1 MDRITE
7 LTLDFFDSRRRNFW
21 HWAENGEVLEWQFGG
36 TLCYTTDLLDILRGF
51 SGRGVPHIGAVILSL
66 ESCKENT
73 EEISS
78 VRGSLFRQMRR
89 YDDSS
94 KYSSTHDKAKL
105 MDDAF
110 KTLDTIRGVAKEFRS
125 GTMRIHLLRAIFEDL
140 PDNLVAIKD
149 IDPVIDRFK
158 GIMAQ
163 EGYTA
168 FYISTPINL
177 ALELEALQNSP
188 WRQKGSAA
196 LEQYLLTNLSKIPQP
211 ADIQPLPEPETE
223 SLHLIDELL
232 KDEKTEGLARLTQRL
247 LAAIRIP
254 ATTKGS
260 SDQPFGGFSDIT
272 NRGNLDRLLL
282 SELAQDDD
290 TLTAR
295 LVNNEAL
302 YLRREEPPTDIE
314 RERTVLLDTT
324 IQMWGYPRV
333 FALAAA
339 LACAE
344 KKQHI
349 SRINAFLLRGKEIEA
364 MDLTTKKGVVDAL
377 GQLDFHLHCGI
388 ALNEFLLN
396 VRASATHDIVFVTN
410 AETLKTPDFQSFF
423 AENKR
428 FLTYLIVV
436 NRVGDL
442 QVFDLSGGRNK
453 LLGTSKFDLQ
463 DLLFPSKKKP
473 NNKSTEGS
481 FQPVFY
487 EQKPLPLYYLPT
499 GAVFKRP
506 HFFEHPSVG
515 VVNITD
521 TQRVLRWR
529 SPGFG
534 AEELLSFIEDGDYC
548 IGFGNM
554 TMLYIMVSNRNTR
567 LFKFYK
573 IDIRSGWTESH
584 DFTGEAFATIDQ
596 IAFDK
601 SHFYLK
607 NNQTLDCRDAV
618 FSMDSPIIFNAAQV
632 KYLLEKRKIS
642 IKRTKLFIKNRYC
655 PIQSPK
661 SIFISNSAE
670 LIIDRYGIYGNLDL
684 SFYEASPILHSM
696 ESEEEQKLTV
706 STPFGNPSL
715 LFYEKRWR
723 DGSVAAIDSRGFL
736 HLKSSHPKIPEITIV
751 LNLGGKTAAWAS
763 DGKYCGVSYFLNVQ
777 TQEKVTEVYFYK
789 NYIKRFVYRI
799 LKL

>member
-1 MDRITE
+1 MDGTTE
-7 LTLDFFDSRRRNFW
+7 LTLDFFDARQKNFW
-21 HWAENGEVLEWQFGG
+21 HWAENGEILEWQSGE
-36 TLCYTTDLLDILRGF
+36 TLCYTADLLDILRGF
-51 SGRGVPHIGAVILSL
+51 SRRPVPYIGAVILAIAACSDSQQNKANMSNML
-66 ESCKENT
+66 HAQKRKFNT
-73 EEISS
+73 QKDYAETSE
-78 VRGSLFRQMRR
+78 VDRLLYNVFE
-89 YDDSS
+89 
-94 KYSSTHDKAKL
+94 
-105 MDDAF
+105 
-110 KTLDTIRGVAKEFRS
+110 TINIIRSVAKELRS
-125 GTMRIHLLRAIFEDL
+125 GSMRIHLLRAIFEDL

-149 IDPVIDRFK
+149 IDPIVDRFK
-158 GIMAQ
+158 GILAQ
-163 EGYTA
+163 EGSDI
-168 FYISTPINL
+168 FCISLQKNL
-177 ALELEALQNSP
+177 VRELEALQNCK
-188 WRQKGSAA
+188 WREKGSAA
-196 LEQYLLTNLSKIPQP
+196 LEQYLLTNLVDTPKP
-211 ADIQPLPEPETE
+211 ADIEPLPEPL
-223 SLHLIDELL
+223 SLIDELL
-232 KDEKTEGLARLTQRL
+232 RDEKTEGLARLTQRL
-247 LAAIRIP
+247 LAAIHIP

-302 YLRREEPPTDIE
+302 YLRREEPPRDID

-349 SRINAFLLRGKEIEA
+349 SCINAFLLRGKEIEA

-396 VRASATHDIVFVTN
+396 LRASATHDIVFVTN
-410 AETLKTPDFQSFF
+410 AETLKTADFQSFF
-423 AENKR
+423 TKNKQ
-428 FLTYLIVV
+428 FLTYLILV

-442 QVFDLSGGRNK
+442 QIFDLSGGRNK
-453 LLGTSKFDLQ
+453 SLGTSKFDLQ

-481 FQPVFY
+481 FQPIFY
-487 EQKPLPLYYLPT
+487 EQKPLPLYYVPT

-554 TMLYIMVSNRNTR
+554 TMLYIMVSNRNTQ

-584 DFTGEAFATIDQ
+584 DFTGEAFAPIDQ
-596 IAFDK
+596 MAFDK
-601 SHFYLK
+601 SHFYFK
-607 NNQTLDCRDAV
+607 NTQTLDCREAV
-618 FSMDSPIIFNAAQV
+618 FSMDAPMVFDAAQA

-642 IKRTKLFIKNRYC
+642 MKRTKLFIKNRYC

-661 SIFISNSAE
+661 SIFISNAAE

-684 SFYEASPILHSM
+684 SFYDASPILHSM
-696 ESEEEQKLTV
+696 ESEEEQKLTI

-715 LFYEKRWR
+715 LFFEKKWR

-736 HLKSSHPKIPEITIV
+736 HLKSSHPSIPEITIV

-763 DGKYCGVSYFLNVQ
+763 DGKHCGVSYFLNLQ
-777 TQEKVTEVYFYK
+777 PQEKVAEVYFYK
-789 NYIKRFVYRI
+789 NYIKRFVYHI

>member
-1 MDRITE
+1 MDKITE
-7 LTLDFFDSRRRNFW
+7 LTLDFFDSRQKNFW
-21 HWAENGEVLEWQFGG
+21 HWAENGEVLEWQSDD
-36 TLCYTTDLLDILRGF
+36 TLGYTTDLLDILRGF
-51 SGRGVPHIGAVILSL
+51 SGQSVPHIGAVILSL
-66 ESCKENT
+66 ESCKENPGH
-73 EEISS
+73 ILA
-78 VRGSLFRQMRR
+78 VRDVLFKQMRR
-89 YDDSS
+89 YNDSP
-94 KYSSTHDKAKL
+94 KYSSTHDMANL
-105 MDDAF
+105 MDEAL
-110 KTLDTIRGVAKEFRS
+110 KTLNIIRGVAKEFRS
-125 GTMRIHLLRAIFEDL
+125 GAMRIHLLRAIFEDL

-158 GIMAQ
+158 GLITQ
-163 EGYTA
+163 EG
-168 FYISTPINL
+168 ISPFSISYQKNIV
-177 ALELEALQNSP
+177 LELEALKCSKWCGKDP
-188 WRQKGSAA
+188 LD
-196 LEQYLLTNLSKIPQP
+196 LEEYLLTNLIDAPKP
-211 ADIQPLPEPETE
+211 ANIAPLPEPETE
-223 SLHLIDELL
+223 TLSLIDELL

-247 LAAIRIP
+247 LAAIHIP

-302 YLRREEPPTDIE
+302 YLRREEPPRDID

-324 IQMWGYPRV
+324 LQMWGYPRV

-339 LACAE
+339 LACVE

-349 SRINAFLLRGKEIEA
+349 NRINAFLLRGKEIEA
-364 MDLTTKKGVVDAL
+364 MDLTTKNGVIDAL

-410 AETLKTPDFQSFF
+410 AETLKTADFQSFF
-423 AENKR
+423 TENKR

-453 LLGTSKFDLQ
+453 SLGTSKFDLQ
-463 DLLFPSKKKP
+463 DLLFPTKKKP
-473 NNKSTEGS
+473 NNKSLEGS
-481 FQPVFY
+481 FQPIFY
-487 EQKPLPLYYLPT
+487 EQKPLPLYYVPT

-515 VVNITD
+515 MVNITD

-529 SPGFG
+529 SPEFG

-573 IDIRSGWTESH
+573 IDIRNGWTESH
-584 DFTGEAFATIDQ
+584 DFTGEAFVPIEQ
-596 IAFDK
+596 MAFDK
-601 SHFYLK
+601 SHFYFR
-607 NNQTLDCRDAV
+607 NTQTLDCREAV
-618 FSMDSPIIFNAAQV
+618 FSMDGPLVFDAAQA
-632 KYLLEKRKIS
+632 KYLHEKRKIS

-655 PIQSPK
+655 PMQLPK

-670 LIIDRYGIYGNLDL
+670 LTIDRYGIYGNLDL
-684 SFYEASPILHSM
+684 SFYDASPILHSM
-696 ESEEEQKLTV
+696 ESEEEQKLTI

-715 LFYEKRWR
+715 LFFEKKWR

-736 HLKSSHPKIPEITIV
+736 HLKSSHPSIPEITIV

-763 DGKYCGVSYFLNVQ
+763 DGKHCGVSYFLNLQ
-777 TQEKVTEVYFYK
+777 PQEKVAEVYFYK
-789 NYIKRFVYRI
+789 NYIKRFVYHI